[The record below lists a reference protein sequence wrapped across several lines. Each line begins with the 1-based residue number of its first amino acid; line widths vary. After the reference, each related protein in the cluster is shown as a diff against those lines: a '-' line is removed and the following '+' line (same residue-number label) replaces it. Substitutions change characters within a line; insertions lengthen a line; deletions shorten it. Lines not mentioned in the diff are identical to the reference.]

1 MAGNSI
7 TEQVTGPTLGATT
20 TGSKVFKTVT
30 SITPN
35 NTVAGGQV
43 TVGHSAV
50 TFGPNSAKTSSTVT
64 IASGSN
70 ITSIANSLNSITGVS
85 ANVLNKGDGTY
96 SLVIRSDLGL
106 NSAIRMTVSENSG
119 DLGLSALDTNSDN
132 STHQTSAASYSTLT
146 VDGVTLNRDS
156 NIITNLFDGYSLSI
170 NATTTSAFR
179 VSSSLDE
186 DKSLDNMKKF
196 VNAFNKTRALFEE
209 LTKSS
214 DVQENRGP
222 LSDDVTVGVIKNQLN
237 SLVNSKLKGFG
248 SKDYYASNLGL
259 QTARDGSLS
268 VDEAKFK
275 KNFLADP
282 LAFNAIFISS
292 FSSSSAY
299 LSVTSDS
306 KIKPKPGQYSYIFD
320 SGNNNATLDGL
331 SMTSGVDT
339 DGKTFYASV
348 RGDA

>member
-1 MAGNSI
+1 MELA
-7 TEQVTGPTLGATT
+7 
-20 TGSKVFKTVT
+20 
-30 SITPN
+30 
-35 NTVAGGQV
+35 
-43 TVGHSAV
+43 
-50 TFGPNSAKTSSTVT
+50 
-64 IASGSN
+64 
-70 ITSIANSLNSITGVS
+70 
-85 ANVLNKGDGTY
+85 
-96 SLVIRSDLGL
+96 
-106 NSAIRMTVSENSG
+106 
-119 DLGLSALDTNSDN
+119 
-132 STHQTSAASYSTLT
+132 
-146 VDGVTLNRDS
+146 LNRDS

-348 RGDA
+348 RGDAVGIKITPSQTVDNAFIYYGESLVEKLNKYTSKLLAVSGELANKEIEFNQDISDYNFELTELDTVSDNLEKRYKKQFTAMEGAISSLKNTGEFMTNLMESFNKD

>member
-1 MAGNSI
+1 MELLYLILTLGGNITLLSEAGDLSSTTFTIVGTDMAGNSI

-70 ITSIANSLNSITGVS
+70 ITSIANNLNSITGVS

-132 STHQTSAASYSTLT
+132 STHQTS
-146 VDGVTLNRDS
+146 
-156 NIITNLFDGYSLSI
+156 
-170 NATTTSAFR
+170 
-179 VSSSLDE
+179 
-186 DKSLDNMKKF
+186 
-196 VNAFNKTRALFEE
+196 
-209 LTKSS
+209 
-214 DVQENRGP
+214 
-222 LSDDVTVGVIKNQLN
+222 VI
-237 SLVNSKLKGFG
+237 
-248 SKDYYASNLGL
+248 
-259 QTARDGSLS
+259 
-268 VDEAKFK
+268 
-275 KNFLADP
+275 
-282 LAFNAIFISS
+282 
-292 FSSSSAY
+292 
-299 LSVTSDS
+299 
-306 KIKPKPGQYSYIFD
+306 
-320 SGNNNATLDGL
+320 
-331 SMTSGVDT
+331 
-339 DGKTFYASV
+339 
-348 RGDA
+348 